1 MKQVFSIRL
10 EQSEVD
16 RIKEIAIEGN
26 VSQWIR
32 LLIRSELESITTTI
46 GGEHEKKT

>member
-1 MKQVFSIRL
+1 MVPVRL
-10 EQSEVD
+10 EKSDFD

-32 LLIRSELESITTTI
+32 LLIRRELELKVNDQNKS
-46 GGEHEKKT
+46 EPF